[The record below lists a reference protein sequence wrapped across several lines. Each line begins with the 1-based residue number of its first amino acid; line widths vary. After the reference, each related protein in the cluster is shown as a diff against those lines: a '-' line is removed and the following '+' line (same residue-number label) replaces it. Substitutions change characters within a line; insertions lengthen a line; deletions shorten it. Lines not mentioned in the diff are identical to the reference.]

1 MKYFKHW
8 KLALQEHIFCKM
20 AIVVNLQE
28 GKRASN
34 ALGSQKLSQDIP
46 TELG

>member
-1 MKYFKHW
+1 
-8 KLALQEHIFCKM
+8 M
-20 AIVVNLQE
+20 AVLVNLQE

-34 ALGSQKLSQDIP
+34 ALGSQKLGPDIA